1 VKVAV
6 LGVGLIGGSIGLAAR
21 ARAGAR
27 VTGWDADPS
36 VGSSAR
42 AIGAIDEDAAR
53 IADAVSGAHVVFV
66 AVPVGS
72 LAQTVQAALDA
83 AGPDTVVTDVGS
95 TKRAVADAISD
106 PRFIA
111 GHPLAGSELAGVEH
125 AREDLFEGATWFLCG
140 GSAGGSGFEGSS
152 GEEDFEGLAGEGGL
166 EGQAGGGGREL
177 AGGAGLERLRE
188 PSERLRELIASF
200 GAAPVEID
208 AATHDRLMATV
219 SQLPHVLANLLV
231 AQAAVREAGGRSG
244 GAAGN
249 GSQAREGSGTGARS
263 AVGPSFRDATRVAG
277 SNSAIWTDIYMSN
290 RAALI
295 AAIDELIPRLE
306 QVRAVLREGDAEALT
321 EWNEQARAQREAL
334 LGPDS

>member
-1 VKVAV
+1 MKVAV

-36 VGSSAR
+36 AGSRAR
-42 AIGAIDEDAAR
+42 ARGAIDEDAAR
-53 IADAVSGAHVVFV
+53 IADAVASADFVFV

-83 AGPDTVVTDVGS
+83 AGPDTIVTDVGS
-95 TKRAVADAISD
+95 TKRAVVEAISD

-140 GSAGGSGFEGSS
+140 DAIAA
-152 GEEDFEGLAGEGGL
+152 DA
-166 EGQAGGGGREL
+166 AD
-177 AGGAGLERLRE
+177 GGAGVGAGVSAGVESSGALADESRERLKD
-188 PSERLRELIASF
+188 LIEAV
-200 GAAPVEID
+200 GAKPVAID
-208 AATHDRLMATV
+208 AQTHDRLMATV

-231 AQAAVREAGGRSG
+231 AQAATAGEESG
-244 GAAGN
+244 VLGAG
-249 GSQAREGSGTGARS
+249 S

-290 RAALI
+290 RKALI
-295 AAIDELIPRLE
+295 AAIDELSSGLA
-306 QVRAVLREGDAEALT
+306 QVRDALVGGEESALR
-321 EWNEQARAQREAL
+321 EWNERAREGREELTGDVVRGRA
-334 LGPDS
+334 GS

>member
-1 VKVAV
+1 M

-36 VGSSAR
+36 AGSRAR
-42 AIGAIDEDAAR
+42 ARGAIDEDAAR
-53 IADAVSGAHVVFV
+53 IADAVASADFVFV

-83 AGPDTVVTDVGS
+83 AGPDAIVTDVGS
-95 TKRAVADAISD
+95 TKGAVVEAISD
-106 PRFIA
+106 PRFIG

-140 GSAGGSGFEGSS
+140 DAIAA
-152 GEEDFEGLAGEGGL
+152 DA
-166 EGQAGGGGREL
+166 AD
-177 AGGAGLERLRE
+177 GGAGVGGDVGADVDVGAGVGAGVSAGVESSGALADESRERLKD
-188 PSERLRELIASF
+188 LIEAV
-200 GAAPVEID
+200 GAKPVAID
-208 AATHDRLMATV
+208 AQTHDRLMATV

-231 AQAAVREAGGRSG
+231 AQAATAGEQSG
-244 GAAGN
+244 VLGAG
-249 GSQAREGSGTGARS
+249 S

-290 RAALI
+290 RPALVG
-295 AAIDELIPRLE
+295 AIDELIPRLE
-306 QVRAVLREGDAEALT
+306 QVRALLLEGDSEGLT
-321 EWNEQARAQREAL
+321 AWNELAQTQRDALAQSSASAGSNVNASAPASGFSARK
-334 LGPDS
+334 